1 MANFTVT
8 VYTGITIV
16 CQFERMIILKCD
28 ETVCILYII
37 FCGFSPVHTAIMYFL
52 TLLKGQG
59 HEIRMA

>member
-16 CQFERMIILKCD
+16 RQFERMIILKCD
-28 ETVCILYII
+28 EAVCI
-37 FCGFSPVHTAIMYFL
+37 ML